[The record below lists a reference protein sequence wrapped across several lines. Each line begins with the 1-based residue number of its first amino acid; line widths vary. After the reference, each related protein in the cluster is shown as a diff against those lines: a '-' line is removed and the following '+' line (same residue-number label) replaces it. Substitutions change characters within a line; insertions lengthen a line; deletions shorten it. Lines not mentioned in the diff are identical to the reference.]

1 MITLDELMH
10 RRPLL
15 DQLARY
21 EPYDEDERAMYDRLR
36 RFVEQEPRCFERT
49 LQVGHVTGSAW
60 IVDHAH
66 THVLLPHHR
75 KLDRWLQLGG
85 HADGEAE
92 VLSVALREAREE
104 SGLAEITP
112 IMAGIFDSDVHVIP
126 ARGDEPQHKHNNK
139 HKQQKTDRTLPLV
152 ICSESKDLAWVSLDE

>member
-21 EPYDEDERAMYDRLR
+21 VPYDEDERAMYDRLR

-49 LQVGHVTGSAW
+49 LLVGLVTGSAW

-66 THVLLPHHR
+66 THVLLTHHR

-85 HADGEAE
+85 HAA
-92 VLSVALREAREE
+92 
-104 SGLAEITP
+104 
-112 IMAGIFDSDVHVIP
+112 DSYT
-126 ARGDEPQHKHNNK
+126 QL
-139 HKQQKTDRTLPLV
+139 TLLL
-152 ICSESKDLAWVSLDE
+152 I